1 MVSSIFF
8 VIALLTGWSIV
19 SIQGGLKLSGI
30 MISRQDYTYRA
41 LDACKQCHEQV
52 YHFLNSSFEDA
63 LKRMELGS
71 TLETP
76 MPTYYT
82 AGLHAETQSQV
93 RNTLRIYQSALDDFG
108 LSSISISYNG
118 GKDCLVMLVIYLAAI
133 YDNYL
138 KSGKNISKINS
149 VYVNNEETFREQD
162 AFLKESVAAYG
173 LDFVPL
179 KSGMKEGFQEYLD
192 KYPKIKAIIVGIRRI
207 DPYGAHM
214 NVRQHTDNGW
224 PDFVRLSPVLEWNTS
239 EIWYFLRA
247 TETSYCSLYNKGY
260 TSLGGVNTTIPNPLL
275 RREDGTYLPAYML
288 QHDNGERLGRV
299 TDRKSVQPDRREGKL

>member
-30 MISRQDYTYRA
+30 MINREDYTYKA
-41 LDACKQCHEQV
+41 LDACRQCHEQV
-52 YHFLNSSFEDA
+52 YEFLNSSFEDA
-63 LKRMELGS
+63 LKQMELRS
-71 TLETP
+71 TFDEP

-82 AGLHAETQSQV
+82 AGLHAETQAQV
-93 RNTLRIYQSALDDFG
+93 RNTMRIYRDALKDFG
-108 LSSISISYNG
+108 LGSLSISYNG

-133 YDNYL
+133 YDHYL
-138 KSGKNISKINS
+138 KDGEKISEINS
-149 VYVNNEETFREQD
+149 VYINNEETFREQD
-162 AFLKESVAAYG
+162 VFLKESVATYG

-179 KSGMKEGFQEYLD
+179 RSNMKQGFEEYLA
-192 KYPKIKAIIVGIRRI
+192 KKSEIEAIIVGIRRI

-214 NVRQHTDNGW
+214 KIRQHTDNGW

-239 EIWYFLRA
+239 EIWYFLRV
-247 TETSYCSLYNKGY
+247 TGTNYCSLYNRGY
-260 TSLGGVNTTIPNPLL
+260 TSLGGVNSTIPNPLL
-275 RREDGTYLPAYML
+275 KREDGSYLPAYML

-299 TDRKSVQPDRREGKL
+299 TDTKSAKPDRREGKL